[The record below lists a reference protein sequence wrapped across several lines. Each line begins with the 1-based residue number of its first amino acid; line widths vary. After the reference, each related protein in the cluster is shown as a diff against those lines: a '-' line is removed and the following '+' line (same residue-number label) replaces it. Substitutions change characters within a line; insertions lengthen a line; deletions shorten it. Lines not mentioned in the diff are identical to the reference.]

1 MLPSE
6 TKTAIYQL
14 NVESDVSIAVAQVYS
29 LPELKRVNQSERSI
43 IATMVSELGTNVIK
57 YAGSGTVR
65 LRMDKDYNQLKVTLV
80 AEDRGPGISDIDTV
94 MKDHFS
100 TGGTLGMGLPGLKRM
115 SETLS
120 IHRRVGGASALPQP
134 SICHSPQYR
143 RPPKHAPLRPHPS
156 LPPPHWRP
164 KPPGCT
170 ENAYGHFWVRIRL
183 PTSRYAW
190 SVPGDIYWPSL
201 MFQGTVRSRQVW
213 RKASRPNCCDWRGAG

>member
-120 IHRRVGGASALPQP
+120 IHRRVGGGIRVTAKHRDRTVATGGERVKRDLLEP
-134 SICHSPQYR
+134 SPQASGHPGSGCWSGFCGGKERMCQLHRGWQHTRRYR
-143 RPPKHAPLRPHPS
+143 GENPLEWQQH
-156 LPPPHWRP
+156 
-164 KPPGCT
+164 
-170 ENAYGHFWVRIRL
+170 
-183 PTSRYAW
+183 
-190 SVPGDIYWPSL
+190 
-201 MFQGTVRSRQVW
+201 
-213 RKASRPNCCDWRGAG
+213 